1 MAANPTRQRP
11 LSPHLS
17 IWRWGPHMLTSIIHR
32 VTGGALTVAGLAVL
46 VWWLMSIAEGPD
58 AYRRFSEAATHPLGL
73 FVLIGLTW
81 AFFQHLL
88 SGIRHLFM
96 DAGSAFELQ
105 TNKRTALLT
114 IVGAIILTVAVWAPI
129 LGEML

>member
-1 MAANPTRQRP
+1 
-11 LSPHLS
+11 
-17 IWRWGPHMLTSIIHR
+17 MLVSIIHR
-32 VTGGALTVAGLAVL
+32 ATGVALTVAGLTVL
-46 VWWLMSIAEGPD
+46 VWWLVAIAEGPD
-58 AYRRFSEAATHPLGL
+58 GYRRFSEAASHPIGL

-105 TNKRTALLT
+105 TNKRSALLT
-114 IVGAIILTVAVWAPI
+114 VAGAIVLTLAVWVPI